1 MILHHLAQNVATSA
15 VPHDPIHSIRFLAIT
30 AALLIPSAADAKG
43 GHSHGRVRGTLWVR
57 SASQPVKGDPP
68 APSQQVAPTVAAPLT
83 TTTGTIPASTI
94 KAVSAVIPPPP
105 APVPTPASVIGAPTP
120 QVGVIAPL
128 SLPVPL
134 STAVGSGGSS
144 GVSLP
149 GGGGKSLEDCIAFW
163 DRETHMT
170 KAQWKASC
178 QRSIHLLENLPD
190 MDQLP
195 APNATR

>member
-1 MILHHLAQNVATSA
+1 MIQS
-15 VPHDPIHSIRFLAIT
+15 HSIRLLAIT

-43 GHSHGRVRGTLWVR
+43 GHSHVRVRGTFWVQPT
-57 SASQPVKGDPP
+57 SQPVKGDPP
-68 APSQQVAPTVAAPLT
+68 APSQQAAPTVAAPS
-83 TTTGTIPASTI
+83 TTTGTVPASSI
-94 KAVSAVIPPPP
+94 KAVSTVSTPPP

-134 STAVGSGGSS
+134 STTVGSGGSS

-149 GGGGKSLEDCIAFW
+149 GGGGKSLQDCIAFW

-170 KAQWKASC
+170 KAEWKASC
-178 QRSIHLLENLPD
+178 QRSIHLLENLPSLD
-190 MDQLP
+190 LLP
-195 APNATR
+195 APNPNR

>member
-1 MILHHLAQNVATSA
+1 MSGAPMFKPSVKILPIITVLALV
-15 VPHDPIHSIRFLAIT
+15 
-30 AALLIPSAADAKG
+30 LIPSAADAKG
-43 GHSHGRVRGTLWVR
+43 GHSHGRAHG
-57 SASQPVKGDPP
+57 ASPIRVQSTSQSVKGDPP
-68 APSQQVAPTVAAPLT
+68 APQLSAQATGAAPS

-149 GGGGKSLEDCIAFW
+149 GGGGKSLQDCIAFW

-170 KAQWKASC
+170 KAEWTASC
-178 QRSIHLLENLPD
+178 LRSIHRLENLPSLD
-190 MDQLP
+190 LLVP
-195 APNATR
+195 KTNR